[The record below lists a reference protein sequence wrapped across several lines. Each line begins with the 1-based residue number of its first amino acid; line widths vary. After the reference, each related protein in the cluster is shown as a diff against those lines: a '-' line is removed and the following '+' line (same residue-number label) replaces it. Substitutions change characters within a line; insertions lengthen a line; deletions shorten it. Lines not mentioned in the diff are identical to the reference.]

1 MHFCLDVVTVCRW
14 DKKFREKG
22 AQGLMMNQ
30 KAATPIKRQKA
41 QEQVE
46 LKKENKRLEE
56 ENLRLRM
63 ENDYLKK
70 LNALIQKRE
79 KSK

>member
-1 MHFCLDVVTVCRW
+1 MI
-14 DKKFREKG
+14 K
-22 AQGLMMNQ
+22 Q
-30 KAATPIKRQKA
+30 KTTTPTKRQKA
-41 QEQVE
+41 QGQAE

-56 ENLRLRM
+56 EKMRLRM

>member
-1 MHFCLDVVTVCRW
+1 M
-14 DKKFREKG
+14 K
-22 AQGLMMNQ
+22 Q
-30 KAATPIKRQKA
+30 KPTTPTKRQKA
-41 QEQVE
+41 QEQAE

-56 ENLRLRM
+56 ENLRPRM

-70 LNALIQKRE
+70 LNALIQKRK